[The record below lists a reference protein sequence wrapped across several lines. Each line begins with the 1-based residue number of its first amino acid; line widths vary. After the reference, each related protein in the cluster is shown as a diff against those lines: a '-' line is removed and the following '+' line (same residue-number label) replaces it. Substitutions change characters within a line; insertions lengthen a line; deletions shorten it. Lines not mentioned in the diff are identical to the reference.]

1 MKIIMI
7 LVLEVDKWQRN
18 ILDLAQNM
26 NILVKL
32 LNIMTI

>member
-1 MKIIMI
+1 MFA
-7 LVLEVDKWQRN
+7 LEVGKQQRN

-26 NILVKL
+26 IIYDKL